1 MKVIILAGGLGT
13 RLGDL
18 TEKQPKPMIKIGNMP
33 IIWHIMKTYS
43 SFGYNEFIIALGYK
57 SLEIKKFFANYLLNT
72 SDCTIDLSS
81 GVTEFINE
89 EKLNWKINLV
99 DTGLNTMTGGRI
111 KRLKKYINNETFM
124 LTYGDGVANVNIKEL
139 IKFHEE
145 NNKLV
150 TVTAV
155 RPIARFGELII
166 KENLVSDFK
175 EKPQISEG
183 WVNGGYFVCNPEV
196 LDLIENDET
205 VFEKGPLEELSK
217 IGQLSAFKHYDFWQ
231 CMDTKRDRAT
241 LEDLWR
247 NKKAKWASS
256 WRNN

>member
-1 MKVIILAGGLGT
+1 MKVVILAGGYGS
-13 RLGDL
+13 RLSEY
-18 TEKQPKPMIKIGNMP
+18 TKTIPKPMVKVLGVP
-33 IIWHIMKTYS
+33 IIQRIIDYYI
-43 SFGYNEFIIALGYK
+43 SFGHYEFYIALGYK
-57 SLEIKKFFANYLLNT
+57 GQEIKKYFTKKKNLKK
-72 SDCTIDLSS
+72 I
-81 GVTEFINE
+81 
-89 EKLNWKINLV
+89 KINLIE
-99 DTGLNTMTGGRI
+99 TGKNTMTGGRL
-111 KRLKKYINNETFM
+111 KRLKSFIGKETFL
-124 LTYGDGVANVNIKEL
+124 LTYGDAVTDLDINQV
-139 IKFHEE
+139 IKFHKEHG
-145 NNKLV
+145 KMI

-155 RPIARFGELII
+155 RPPARFGELII

-231 CMDTKRDRAT
+231 CMDTKRDRAI